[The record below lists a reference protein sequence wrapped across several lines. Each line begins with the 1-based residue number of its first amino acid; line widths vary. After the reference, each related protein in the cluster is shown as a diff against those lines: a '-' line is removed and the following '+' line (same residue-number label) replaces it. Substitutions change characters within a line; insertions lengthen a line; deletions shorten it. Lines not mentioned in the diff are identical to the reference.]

1 MNIVIDIGNT
11 RFKVGI
17 FDGKALKEKHSFKTK
32 DELFLFLNQRS
43 FKNAIVSSVGISGD
57 EVADRVNAIDMRI
70 TLSHLL
76 PLPITIRYTTPHTL
90 GVDRIAAACGA
101 WEMFPN
107 QNSLVIDAGTCI
119 TYDWV
124 DGEGNYFGGSISP
137 GLEMRLRA
145 MHTFTARLPLVNV
158 NREVALVG
166 DSTEHALQSGA
177 WHGLLAEVDGIIDR
191 YQQQQGAMQVIVG
204 GGDALFFENR
214 LKHTIFAAPELVL
227 IGLNRILLH
236 NAD

>member
-1 MNIVIDIGNT
+1 MNIAIDVGNT
-11 RFKVGI
+11 RLKVGI
-17 FDGKALKEKHSFKTK
+17 FEKKALIEKHSFQTK
-32 DELFLFLNQRS
+32 DELFLFLKQRS
-43 FKNAIVSSVGISGD
+43 YKNAIVSSVGISGD
-57 EVADRVNAIDMRI
+57 EVADRVNAEDIRI

-76 PLPITIRYTTPHTL
+76 PLPITIRYSTPHTL
-90 GVDRIAAACGA
+90 GVDRIAAVCGA
-101 WEMFPN
+101 WEMFPK

-119 TYDWV
+119 TYDWL
-124 DGEGNYFGGSISP
+124 DAEGNYFGGSISP
-137 GLEMRLRA
+137 GLEMRLKA
-145 MHTFTARLPLVNV
+145 MHTFTARLPLVNI
-158 NREVALVG
+158 NREVSLVG

-191 YQQQQGAMQVIVG
+191 YQQQHGAMQVIVG